1 MSTDKEDKLKDIF
14 EPHIHEINK
23 AIQNELNSLNTIY
36 NQAIENAIE
45 VAKNI
50 YSVMDYE
57 PRMERLISELTKLKK
72 L

>member
-1 MSTDKEDKLKDIF
+1 MSTEEPVTVFNVEKL
-14 EPHIHEINK
+14 N
-23 AIQNELNSLNTIY
+23 QQLNSLNTIY
-36 NQAIENAIE
+36 NQAIDDAIE

-72 L
+72 